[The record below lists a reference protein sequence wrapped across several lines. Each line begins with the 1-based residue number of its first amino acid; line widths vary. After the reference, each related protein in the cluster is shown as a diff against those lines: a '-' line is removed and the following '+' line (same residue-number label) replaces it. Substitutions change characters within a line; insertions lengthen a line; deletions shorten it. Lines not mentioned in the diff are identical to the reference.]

1 MSEIHVLIIDDEE
14 ALVRSLSYALHAE
27 GMRISAVY
35 SGEAALERVAGKST
49 DIDIVLLDLGLP
61 GMDGIATLEGLRKCQ
76 PQLPV
81 IMISAHGDTR
91 AAVQAVKGGAT
102 DYLTKPFELDDLLAT
117 INTTLSVQTSSQQ
130 DEPASCDEQ
139 PGGLLGQS
147 PAMRGLQA
155 AVQRIARSSATR
167 ILLLGESGT
176 GKTLVAQ
183 ALHANS
189 TRSSHAFIEVNCAAL
204 PEQLIEAELF
214 GSEKG
219 SYTGA
224 HQKRVGL
231 VSQANGGTLFLDEI
245 GELPLAL
252 QAKLLHFLENGSYRA
267 VGASQAS
274 SADVRVVAAT
284 NRDLAEDVRQGRFR
298 EDLFY
303 RLNVITIDIPALR
316 ERGEDVLLLA
326 RYFAR
331 RQALEEKVDP
341 IQFQPD
347 SVAALGRYRWP
358 GNVRELKNL
367 IERLTI
373 LLPGQAISAAQLPTH
388 MQTLEQPA
396 EACSV
401 LGDQLERAERELVN
415 DALNRTAGHKGLAA
429 GLLGISRHALKRRL
443 QRLGIERSDE
453 RLALNTSRPTP
464 RFNKLRHASNQG
476 SHLAKPHCRALERP
490 SGQRLAEAGTAF
502 ALTT

>member
-1 MSEIHVLIIDDEE
+1 MSEIQVLIVDDEE
-14 ALVRSLSYALHAE
+14 ALVRSLSYALRGE
-27 GMRISAVY
+27 GMQTRAVY
-35 SGEAALERVAGKST
+35 SGEAALELLADST
-49 DIDIVLLDLGLP
+49 VDVDIVLLDLGLP
-61 GMDGIATLEGLRKCQ
+61 GMDGIATLEGLRKCR
-76 PQLPV
+76 PNLPV

-117 INTTLSVQTSSQQ
+117 IHGTLDVPSADATGA
-130 DEPASCDEQ
+130 EEQ
-139 PGGLLGQS
+139 GALLGQS
-147 PAMRGLQA
+147 LAMASLKA

-189 TRSSHAFIEVNCAAL
+189 SRAAHPFIEVNCAAL

-224 HQKRVGL
+224 HQKRIGL
-231 VSQANGGTLFLDEI
+231 VTQANNGTLFLDEI

-284 NRDLAEDVRQGRFR
+284 NRDLADDVRQGRFR

-303 RLNVITIDIPALR
+303 RLNVITLDIPALR
-316 ERGEDVLLLA
+316 ERGDDILLLA
-326 RYFAR
+326 RHFAAH
-331 RQALEEKVDP
+331 QAREEKVAP
-341 IQFQPD
+341 IEFQPD
-347 SVAALGRYRWP
+347 SAAALVRHRWP

-373 LLPGQAISAAQLPTH
+373 LLPGQTIGSAQLPAH
-388 MQTLEQPA
+388 LQSAEPA
-396 EACSV
+396 PSSLSA
-401 LGDQLERAERELVN
+401 LDDQLERAERDLVN
-415 DALNRTAGHKGLAA
+415 DALSRSAGHKGLAA
-429 GLLGISRHALKRRL
+429 DLLGISRHALKRRL
-443 QRLGIERSDE
+443 QRLGIERGDE
-453 RLALNTSRPTP
+453 R
-464 RFNKLRHASNQG
+464 
-476 SHLAKPHCRALERP
+476 
-490 SGQRLAEAGTAF
+490 
-502 ALTT
+502 

>member
-1 MSEIHVLIIDDEE
+1 MPEIHVLIVDDEE
-14 ALVRSLSYALHAE
+14 ALVRSLSYALRGE
-27 GMRISAVY
+27 GMQPRAVY
-35 SGEAALERVAGKST
+35 SGEAALALLADSKV
-49 DIDIVLLDLGLP
+49 DVDIVLLDLGLP
-61 GMDGIATLEGLRKCQ
+61 GMDGIATLEGLRKCR
-76 PQLPV
+76 PDLPV

-117 INTTLSVQTSSQQ
+117 IHNTLAV
-130 DEPASCDEQ
+130 PASDEMAVAEQ
-139 PGGLLGQS
+139 GALLGQS

-155 AVQRIARSSATR
+155 AVQRIANSSATR

-189 TRSSHAFIEVNCAAL
+189 ARSAHPFIEVNCAAL

-231 VSQANGGTLFLDEI
+231 VTQANNGTLFLDEI

-284 NRDLAEDVRQGRFR
+284 NRDLADDVRQGRFR

-316 ERGEDVLLLA
+316 ERGDDLLLLA
-326 RYFAR
+326 RHFAA
-331 RQALEEKVDP
+331 RQAREEKAAP
-341 IQFQPD
+341 IDLQAD
-347 SVAALGRYRWP
+347 AAAALVRHRWP

-373 LLPGQAISAAQLPTH
+373 LLPGQAISAAQLPAH
-388 MQTLEQPA
+388 LQASEPA
-396 EACSV
+396 PTSLSA
-401 LGDQLERAERELVN
+401 LDDQLERAERELVN
-415 DALNRTAGHKGLAA
+415 DALSRSAGHKGLAA
-429 GLLGISRHALKRRL
+429 DLLGISRHALKRRL
-443 QRLGIERSDE
+443 QRLGIERGDE
-453 RLALNTSRPTP
+453 R
-464 RFNKLRHASNQG
+464 
-476 SHLAKPHCRALERP
+476 
-490 SGQRLAEAGTAF
+490 
-502 ALTT
+502 

>member
-1 MSEIHVLIIDDEE
+1 MSETHVLIVDDEA
-14 ALVRSLSYALHAE
+14 ALVRSLSYALSGE
-27 GMRISAVY
+27 GMVPRAVY
-35 SGEAALERVAGKST
+35 SGEAALELLADSKIEV
-49 DIDIVLLDLGLP
+49 DIVLLDLGLP
-61 GMDGIATLEGLRKCQ
+61 GIDGIATLEGLRKLR
-76 PQLPV
+76 PDLPV

-102 DYLTKPFELDDLLAT
+102 DYLTKPFELDDLLET
-117 INTTLSVQTSSQQ
+117 IGAALERPGAVASST
-130 DEPASCDEQ
+130 AEQ
-139 PGGLLGQS
+139 GALLGQS
-147 PAMRGLQA
+147 LVMANLNA
-155 AVQRIARSSATR
+155 ALQRIARSSATR

-189 TRSSHAFIEVNCAAL
+189 SRAGQAFIEVNCAAL

-224 HQKRVGL
+224 HQKRIGL
-231 VSQANGGTLFLDEI
+231 VTQAHQGTLFLDEI

-267 VGASQAS
+267 VGAGQAS

-303 RLNVITIDIPALR
+303 RLNVITLDIPALR
-316 ERGEDVLLLA
+316 ERGDDILLLA
-326 RYFAR
+326 RHFAAHQGR
-331 RQALEEKVDP
+331 EEKVAP
-341 IQFQPD
+341 IAFAAD
-347 SVAALGRYRWP
+347 SAAALVRHRWP

-373 LLPGQAISAAQLPTH
+373 LLPGQIIGSAQLPAH
-388 MQTLEQPA
+388 LQSAEPA
-396 EACSV
+396 PAS
-401 LGDQLERAERELVN
+401 LAALDHQLERAERELVS
-415 DALNRTAGHKGLAA
+415 DALSRSAGHKGLAA
-429 GLLGISRHALKRRL
+429 DLLGISRHALKRRL
-443 QRLGIERSDE
+443 QRLGIERGDE
-453 RLALNTSRPTP
+453 R
-464 RFNKLRHASNQG
+464 
-476 SHLAKPHCRALERP
+476 
-490 SGQRLAEAGTAF
+490 
-502 ALTT
+502 

>member
-1 MSEIHVLIIDDEE
+1 MSETHVLIVDDEA
-14 ALVRSLSYALHAE
+14 ALVRSLSYALSSE
-27 GMRISAVY
+27 GMLPRAVY
-35 SGEAALERVAGKST
+35 SGEAALELLADSKVEV
-49 DIDIVLLDLGLP
+49 DIVLLDLGLP
-61 GMDGIATLEGLRKCQ
+61 GIDGIATLEGLRKLR
-76 PQLPV
+76 PDLPV

-117 INTTLSVQTSSQQ
+117 IGAALERPEVAAGST
-130 DEPASCDEQ
+130 AEQ
-139 PGGLLGQS
+139 GALLGQS
-147 PAMRGLQA
+147 LVMANLNA
-155 AVQRIARSSATR
+155 ALLRIARSSATR

-189 TRSSHAFIEVNCAAL
+189 SRAGQAFIEVNCAAL

-224 HQKRVGL
+224 HQKRIGL
-231 VSQANGGTLFLDEI
+231 VTQAHQGTLFLDEI

-267 VGASQAS
+267 VGAGQAS

-303 RLNVITIDIPALR
+303 RLNVITLDIPALR
-316 ERGEDVLLLA
+316 ERGDDILLLA
-326 RYFAR
+326 RHFAAHQGR
-331 RQALEEKVDP
+331 EEKVAP
-341 IQFQPD
+341 IAFAED
-347 SVAALGRYRWP
+347 SAAALVRHRWP

-373 LLPGQAISAAQLPTH
+373 LLPGQTIGSAQLPAH
-388 MQTLEQPA
+388 LQSAEPA
-396 EACSV
+396 PAS
-401 LGDQLERAERELVN
+401 LAALDHQLERAERELVS
-415 DALNRTAGHKGLAA
+415 DALSRSAGHKGLAA
-429 GLLGISRHALKRRL
+429 DLLGISRHALKRRL
-443 QRLGIERSDE
+443 QRLGIERGDE
-453 RLALNTSRPTP
+453 R
-464 RFNKLRHASNQG
+464 
-476 SHLAKPHCRALERP
+476 
-490 SGQRLAEAGTAF
+490 
-502 ALTT
+502 

>member
-1 MSEIHVLIIDDEE
+1 MSEIHVLIVDDEE
-14 ALVRSLSYALHAE
+14 ALVRSLSYALRGE
-27 GMRISAVY
+27 GMLPRAVY
-35 SGEAALERVAGKST
+35 SGEAALALLADSTVRV
-49 DIDIVLLDLGLP
+49 DIVLLDLGLP
-61 GMDGIATLEGLRKCQ
+61 GMDGIATLEGLRKCR
-76 PQLPV
+76 PNLPV

-117 INTTLSVQTSSQQ
+117 LHGALDV
-130 DEPASCDEQ
+130 PAVASAEQ
-139 PGGLLGQS
+139 GALLGQS
-147 PAMRGLQA
+147 PAMRELHA
-155 AVQRIARSSATR
+155 AVQRVASSSATR

-183 ALHANS
+183 ALHD
-189 TRSSHAFIEVNCAAL
+189 SSSRAAHPFIEVNCAAL

-219 SYTGA
+219 AYTGA

-231 VSQANGGTLFLDEI
+231 VTQANHGTLFLDEI

-284 NRDLAEDVRQGRFR
+284 NRDLADDVRQGRFR

-316 ERGEDVLLLA
+316 ERGDDILLLA
-326 RYFAR
+326 RHFAA
-331 RQALEEKVDP
+331 RQAREEKAAP
-341 IQFQPD
+341 IDFRAD
-347 SVAALGRYRWP
+347 AAAALVRHRWP

-373 LLPGQAISAAQLPTH
+373 LMPGQVIAAAQLPTSMH
-388 MQTLEQPA
+388 
-396 EACSV
+396 SV
-401 LGDQLERAERELVN
+401 EPVPGALSALDDQLERAERELVT
-415 DALNRTAGHKGLAA
+415 DALSRSAGHKGLAA
-429 GLLGISRHALKRRL
+429 DLLGISRHALKRRL
-443 QRLGIERSDE
+443 QRLGIERGDE
-453 RLALNTSRPTP
+453 R
-464 RFNKLRHASNQG
+464 
-476 SHLAKPHCRALERP
+476 
-490 SGQRLAEAGTAF
+490 
-502 ALTT
+502 

>member
-1 MSEIHVLIIDDEE
+1 MSEIQVLIVDDEE
-14 ALVRSLSYALHAE
+14 ALVRSLSYALRGE
-27 GMRISAVY
+27 GMLPRAVY
-35 SGEAALERVAGKST
+35 SGEAALELLADST
-49 DIDIVLLDLGLP
+49 VDVDIVLLDLGLP
-61 GMDGIATLEGLRKCQ
+61 GMDGIATLEGLRKCR
-76 PQLPV
+76 PNLPV

-117 INTTLSVQTSSQQ
+117 IHGTLDVPSADAIGT
-130 DEPASCDEQ
+130 EEQ
-139 PGGLLGQS
+139 GALLGQS
-147 PAMRGLQA
+147 LAMASLKA

-189 TRSSHAFIEVNCAAL
+189 SRAAHPFIEVNCAAL

-224 HQKRVGL
+224 HQKRIGL
-231 VSQANGGTLFLDEI
+231 VTQANNGTLFLDEI

-284 NRDLAEDVRQGRFR
+284 NRDLADDVRQGRFR

-303 RLNVITIDIPALR
+303 RLNVITLDIPALR
-316 ERGEDVLLLA
+316 ERGDDILLLA
-326 RYFAR
+326 RHFAAH
-331 RQALEEKVDP
+331 QAREEKVAP
-341 IQFQPD
+341 IEFQPD
-347 SVAALGRYRWP
+347 SAAALVRHRWP

-373 LLPGQAISAAQLPTH
+373 LLPGQTIGSAQLPAH
-388 MQTLEQPA
+388 LQSAEPA
-396 EACSV
+396 PSSLSA
-401 LGDQLERAERELVN
+401 LDDQLERAERDLVN
-415 DALNRTAGHKGLAA
+415 DALSRSAGHKGLAA
-429 GLLGISRHALKRRL
+429 DLLGISRHALKRRL
-443 QRLGIERSDE
+443 QRLGIERGDE
-453 RLALNTSRPTP
+453 R
-464 RFNKLRHASNQG
+464 
-476 SHLAKPHCRALERP
+476 
-490 SGQRLAEAGTAF
+490 
-502 ALTT
+502 

>member
-1 MSEIHVLIIDDEE
+1 MSEIHVLIVDDEQ
-14 ALVRSLSYALHAE
+14 ALVRSLSYALRGE
-27 GMRISAVY
+27 GMLPQAVY
-35 SGEAALERVAGKST
+35 SGEEALALVADSSVRV
-49 DIDIVLLDLGLP
+49 DVVLLDLGLP
-61 GMDGIATLEGLRKCQ
+61 GIDGIATLEGLRKCR
-76 PQLPV
+76 PNLPV

-102 DYLTKPFELDDLLAT
+102 DYLTKPFELDDLLSTLHAT
-117 INTTLSVQTSSQQ
+117 LEVPGSVASA
-130 DEPASCDEQ
+130 PAEQ
-139 PGGLLGQS
+139 GSLLGQS
-147 PAMRGLQA
+147 LAMGNLNA

-189 TRSSHAFIEVNCAAL
+189 ARAGQPFIEVNCAAL

-219 SYTGA
+219 AYTGA

-231 VSQANGGTLFLDEI
+231 VTQANHGTLFLDEI

-267 VGASQAS
+267 VGAGQAS

-284 NRDLAEDVRQGRFR
+284 NRDLADDVRQGRFR

-303 RLNVITIDIPALR
+303 RLNVITVEIPALR
-316 ERGEDVLLLA
+316 ERGDDILLLA
-326 RYFAR
+326 RHFAAQ
-331 RQALEEKVDP
+331 QAQEEQVAP

-347 SVAALGRYRWP
+347 SAAALVRHRWP

-367 IERLTI
+367 VERLTI
-373 LLPGQAISAAQLPTH
+373 LLPGQAIGSAQLPAH
-388 MQTLEQPA
+388 LQSAEPA
-396 EACSV
+396 PTSLSA
-401 LGDQLERAERELVN
+401 LDDRLERAERELVS
-415 DALNRTAGHKGLAA
+415 DALSRSAGHKGLAA
-429 GLLGISRHALKRRL
+429 DLLGISRHALKRRL
-443 QRLGIERSDE
+443 QRLGIERGDE
-453 RLALNTSRPTP
+453 R
-464 RFNKLRHASNQG
+464 
-476 SHLAKPHCRALERP
+476 
-490 SGQRLAEAGTAF
+490 
-502 ALTT
+502 